1 MCSSGDCV
9 MDARIMCTLW
19 LVSFYRDYISA
30 ADHGWWWIIEGFCR
44 WGGIIIK
51 ADLTLISW
59 YLFYGDHIMNR
70 IRLYCWSFFNRAPY
84 YSFTSHCYVTYLHFE
99 KWHSF
104 QELPCK
110 TYLMFAAHF
119 MLSSNSLAM
128 TSSVRSSLRGPSHGV
143 RGGWGQL
150 CFVNC
155 FAD

>member
-1 MCSSGDCV
+1 MENLINVFYSCNLRFLCQSTSQVPCPLTQRLTFRNQIFVPPAKELAPHNIECSTDSLMCSRGDCV

-99 KWHSF
+99 
-104 QELPCK
+104 
-110 TYLMFAAHF
+110 
-119 MLSSNSLAM
+119 
-128 TSSVRSSLRGPSHGV
+128 
-143 RGGWGQL
+143 
-150 CFVNC
+150 
-155 FAD
+155 